1 MKSQYLVITM
11 VATILLL
18 ANCSSE
24 KESWEQL
31 PSTPITGADATI
43 TFNGERS
50 FGIVTLDA
58 QSATTGVL
66 TLDNVIPGYSL
77 ENVNVT
83 LDEKTDGS
91 FAVDGSKTLVSPPM
105 IMPLSRSDA
114 SPIGIYELKATGVV
128 TKEGK
133 AFIDITTAMT
143 AEAGNDM
150 AGRWAP
156 ENMLPVAVPYLSHA
170 PAVVSI
176 TLAGKPEESAELS
189 TRLSLAAGAI
199 IYNVIG
205 AVELASDG
213 NLTVEYSPEIDAEKI
228 IAQGIDDAA
237 GEYADLKL
245 PKLSSAKNMIFWYA
259 EGEML
264 AVSPIVPKIIYQV
277 AVDKGENPNL
287 NDGAT
292 TEKTEKLI
300 ADLAAKGVDTTRLL
314 KMLDKLNAT
323 GIPMGLKH
331 EGNNMSIIITKEMI
345 DPIITLLSPALPS
358 LGIKELE
365 ELGKVWQEV
374 TDFSLTLNFSR

>member
-11 VATILLL
+11 VAAILLL
-18 ANCSSE
+18 ANCSNE

-50 FGIVTLDA
+50 YGIVTLDA
-58 QSATTGVL
+58 QSATKGLL
-66 TLDNVIPGYSL
+66 TLDNVIPGYAL
-77 ENVNVT
+77 EEVNVT

-91 FAVDGSKTLVSPPM
+91 FAVDGSKMLMNPPV
-105 IMPLSRSDA
+105 IMPISRAEA
-114 SPIGIYELKATGVV
+114 SPTGIYELKATGVV

-133 AFIDITTAMT
+133 AFIDITTALT
-143 AEAGNDM
+143 TEAGSSM
-150 AGRWAP
+150 AGRWMP
-156 ENMLPVAVPYLSHA
+156 ENMLPVAMPYLSHS
-170 PAVVSI
+170 PAVVSV
-176 TLAGKPEESAELS
+176 TLAGKPTESAELS
-189 TRLSLAAGAI
+189 TKLSLAAGAI

-228 IAQGIDDAA
+228 IAEGINEAA
-237 GEYADLKL
+237 GEYADMKL
-245 PKLSSAKNMIFWYA
+245 PKLASAKNMIFWYA
-259 EGEML
+259 TGEML
-264 AVSPIVPKIIYQV
+264 SISPIVPKIIYQV

-300 ADLAAKGVDTTRLL
+300 ADLAAKGVDTASLL
-314 KMLDKLNAT
+314 KMLNELNST

-331 EGNNMSIIITKEMI
+331 EGNNMSIIITKEMV

-358 LGIKELE
+358 LGINELE

-374 TDFSLTLNFSR
+374 TDFSLTLNFSC

>member
-11 VATILLL
+11 VAAILLL
-18 ANCSSE
+18 ANCSSD

-150 AGRWAP
+150 AGRWMP

-205 AVELASDG
+205 ALELASDG

-300 ADLAAKGVDTTRLL
+300 ADLAAKGVDTTSLL
-314 KMLDKLNAT
+314 KMFDKLNAT